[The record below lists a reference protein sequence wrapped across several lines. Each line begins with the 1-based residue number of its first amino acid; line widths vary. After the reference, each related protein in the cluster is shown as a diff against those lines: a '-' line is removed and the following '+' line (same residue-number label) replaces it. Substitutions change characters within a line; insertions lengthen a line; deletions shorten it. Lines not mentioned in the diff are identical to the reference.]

1 MAAVFLVMLYEYSP
15 LFYVSVV
22 SLCFVVTAAMVL
34 GWFGFDVPVILRNSD
49 ETESVLPT
57 PEKQMVQVTNP
68 FALEVGSGPA
78 SVTSGVSV
86 RPCCLEPCVLTCFW
100 GCEVAALQGALQAHQ
115 HGPRLDTPQRF
126 QDALRHRYCYSQS
139 FQINTD
145 DQEERS
151 TQIPPD
157 QGVTH
162 FGPLPRDR
170 YPLVALLTL
179 TDEQTRDNFNI
190 VSSVT
195 VVHVPDQSYPLSA
208 RVLFQ
213 YLLTAQGSMYEL
225 KPLFMSA
232 DSRGESSPPG
242 PDHSTPP
249 TKANKEDGPQEE
261 GSKEE
266 PSPALESE
274 EDQDQDQEEQDQS
287 QRRRRDCVVCQNA
300 AVNRVLLPCRHACV
314 CHSCVAHFQH
324 CPMCRA
330 FIIESFALSEGGAA
344 QH

>member
-49 ETESVLPT
+49 EAESVLPT

-68 FALEVGSGPA
+68 FALELGSQQA

-115 HGPRLDTPQRF
+115 HGPRLNTPQHF
-126 QDALRHRYCYSQS
+126 QDALRRRYCYSQS
-139 FQINTD
+139 FQICTD
-145 DQEERS
+145 DQDERS
-151 TQIPPD
+151 TKIPPD

-179 TDEQTRDNFNI
+179 TEKQTRDMYNI
-190 VSSVT
+190 VASVT
-195 VVHVPDQSYPLSA
+195 VVHVPDQTYPLSA

-232 DSRGESSPPG
+232 DSRGESRPADS
-242 PDHSTPP
+242 DQNTPP
-249 TKANKEDGPQEE
+249 TKASTEEGPQVQ
-261 GSKEE
+261 G
-266 PSPALESE
+266 PALESE
-274 EDQDQDQEEQDQS
+274 EDQDQDQEEQDWS
-287 QRRRRDCVVCQNA
+287 ERRRRDCVVCQNA

-314 CHSCVAHFQH
+314 CDGCVGHFQH